1 MGPIRFAVTAFD
13 QPGYTVHLE
22 PEGWTYE
29 VSPGHG
35 LRLSFDLSPSGE
47 DVEVTWTSGGLVVH
61 RAVDADAHAETEDGR
76 RLDW

>member
-35 LRLSFDLSPSGE
+35 LRP
-47 DVEVTWTSGGLVVH
+47 TT
-61 RAVDADAHAETEDGR
+61 
-76 RLDW
+76 